1 MAGLWIAAVVV
12 VALQASAQHVNNF
25 ETFRTSWF
33 NLVGGRGLY
42 GENPTHQDY
51 FKYSPTFALLF
62 APFAVL
68 PFTAGVLLWSAV
80 NAGALYWGLGRV
92 LGPREALAARAIV
105 VLDTIG
111 SMQNVQSNALSAGL
125 VILAFSELSRRREL
139 RAALVI
145 ATGTLIKV
153 YPVIA
158 GVFAVFRPYRIPR
171 LVAWGVVVAA
181 GFIAAPLLVVS
192 PAELARH
199 YREWAAIS
207 RTDAMTRGYSV
218 MEHIHLWTGADWPNW
233 PVQLAGV
240 LILLAPLARL
250 SRWGIPAFRLLV
262 LASVLMF
269 CILFN
274 HKAESPGFVVAV
286 AGVAI
291 WFVAVPR
298 DRLRWTVLGV
308 VAVGT
313 ILSASDAMPEFL
325 QERYFEPYRLKTIP
339 VLLVW
344 LLTQYELWTDGRA
357 PRSASAPPPAHRS
370 SPAAAAT

>member
-12 VALQASAQHVNNF
+12 VALQASAHHVNNF

-42 GENPTHQDY
+42 GANPAHQDY

-62 APFAVL
+62 APFAVV

-80 NAGALYWGLGRV
+80 NAGALYWALGRV
-92 LGPREALAARAIV
+92 LAPREALAARAIV
-105 VLDTIG
+105 FLDTIG

-125 VILAFSELSRRREL
+125 VILAFSDLSRRREL
-139 RAALVI
+139 RAALAI

-153 YPVIA
+153 YPIIA
-158 GVFAVFRPYRIPR
+158 GAFAVFRPYRIPR
-171 LVAWGVVVAA
+171 LAGWGVVVAA

-199 YREWAAIS
+199 YRDWAAIS
-207 RTDAMTRGYSV
+207 RADAMTRGYSV
-218 MEHIHLWTGADWPNW
+218 MEQIHLWTGTDWPNW

-240 LILLAPLARL
+240 GVLLAPLARL
-250 SRWGIPAFRLLV
+250 ARWGIAAFRLLF

-291 WFVAVPR
+291 WFLAMPR
-298 DRLRWTVLGV
+298 DRLRWTLLGIV
-308 VAVGT
+308 VVGT
-313 ILSASDAMPEFL
+313 ILSASDAMPEPL
-325 QERYFEPYRLKTIP
+325 QEGYFEPYRLKTLP

-344 LLTQYELWTDGRA
+344 LLTQYELWTEGRSRRSGSA
-357 PRSASAPPPAHRS
+357 PRPAHRS